1 MACCAFAIVRR
12 MRTWGEADGR
22 ACGRIVPYFPSLI
35 SGKRSKSHPHSFA
48 PHGSRKE
55 VSPIDLMPFSVFE
68 IEAEDRG
75 DNGNGQ
81 RWSGNLCERAE
92 FPFALTASACL
103 SACLSAFPLP
113 AHCSPRS
120 RFCCCRFLFARPIRA
135 RPPLTSVESLWFA
148 YRTADSSSTTSLS
161 SCPPNSAPP
170 PATTATG
177 LSPPPAAEDHAVAT
191 SPKTQRS
198 SKGFARLFQSPRL
211 KCVSDCVAVALVST

>member
-35 SGKRSKSHPHSFA
+35 SGKRSKSHPRSFA

-81 RWSGNLCERAE
+81 RCARAE

-103 SACLSAFPLP
+103 PACLPVCL
-113 AHCSPRS
+113 
-120 RFCCCRFLFARPIRA
+120 
-135 RPPLTSVESLWFA
+135 
-148 YRTADSSSTTSLS
+148 
-161 SCPPNSAPP
+161 P
-170 PATTATG
+170 PACPLLTTFTFLL
-177 LSPPPAAEDHAVAT
+177 LSISFCEADPSQTTTHL
-191 SPKTQRS
+191 S
-198 SKGFARLFQSPRL
+198 
-211 KCVSDCVAVALVST
+211 